1 MLSYAT
7 KRQLDSNDDRPQAS
21 VREAA
26 EELFRPRKPVS
37 ELSPPPGLA
46 PTDAPTRKPRVLAA
60 VSAPSNQHEPT
71 ETVVGMK
78 KPAATPATIP
88 ASHAARIR
96 TWIKYGMTR
105 AQVAAIYGAEVD
117 EVRRVLEA
125 I

>member
-1 MLSYAT
+1 
-7 KRQLDSNDDRPQAS
+7 

-26 EELFRPRKPVS
+26 EELFRPRNLVS

-71 ETVVGMK
+71 ETVVAVK
-78 KPAATPATIP
+78 KPVATPATIP

-96 TWIKYGMTR
+96 TWIEYGMTT
-105 AQVAAIYGAEVD
+105 AQVAAIYGAEVG